1 MWEAGDVDILLYC
14 YCVQFWALYSKKK
27 KKKNV
32 DILESS
38 QRGSNENDK
47 RFRKLEL

>member
-1 MWEAGDVDILLYC
+1 MWEAGDVVILLYC
-14 YCVQFWALYSKKK
+14 YCVQFGGFCTVKKK
-27 KKKNV
+27 INV